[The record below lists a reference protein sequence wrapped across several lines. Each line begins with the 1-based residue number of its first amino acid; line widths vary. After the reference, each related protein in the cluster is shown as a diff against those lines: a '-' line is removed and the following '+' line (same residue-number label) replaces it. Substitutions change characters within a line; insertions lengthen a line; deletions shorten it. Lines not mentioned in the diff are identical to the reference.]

1 MRIFVNN
8 PQVIYPPNYIPPG
21 ILAAQ
26 IIPPPCPPDP
36 REGNQA
42 SQKKSLILI
51 YFFSA

>member
-26 IIPPPCPPDP
+26 IIPPPVHRTPE
-36 REGNQA
+36 REIKQA
-42 SQKKSLILI
+42 KKK
-51 YFFSA
+51 A